1 MVFLFVL
8 VSFSFSSPQISLSQ
22 FLYLPFFLLLLL
34 SFSSSF
40 SSQITISPPLISFLL
55 LSFSSSFSSQITI
68 SPPLI
73 SFLLLSF
80 FFLLLLSFLLFSLDR
95 TPWFLSF
102 VLPNCWWDV
111 GPQLVMEQCGISS
124 VCRRWVSFLVVQCV
138 VQVSRQI

>member
-8 VSFSFSSPQISLSQ
+8 VSFSFSSPQISLS
-22 FLYLPFFLLLLL
+22 LSVSLPSILSSSSS

-55 LSFSSSFSSQITI
+55 LSLPRS
-68 SPPLI
+68 L
-73 SFLLLSF
+73 FLHLLFLFFFFLSSF